1 MADPIPPSE
10 SPPPQKRGSGG
21 SPGGVGTFLVGLAM
35 TISGGYLFLDHLTV
49 TSGFSFFGWGAGRG
63 SFGVILLVLLVGI
76 AVLFFDSKSIAGW
89 FLTAAAT
96 LVLVVSVVTNLDVF
110 YRPTSLLNTLFMF
123 GLFAGGLGLVFRSFK
138 SSES

>member
-1 MADPIPPSE
+1 MADPTANPETPTPP
-10 SPPPQKRGSGG
+10 KRGSGG
-21 SPGGVGTFLVGLAM
+21 TPGGVGTFLIGLAM

-49 TSGFSFFGWGAGRG
+49 TSGFSFFGWAGGRG

-76 AVLFFDSKSIAGW
+76 AVLFFNSKSIAGW
-89 FLTAAAT
+89 FLTAGGT

-123 GLFAGGLGLVFRSFK
+123 GLFAGGLGLIFRSFK
-138 SSES
+138 SSEA